1 MEHSSTG
8 VVKSVE
14 AHGINSLDTHDLDLE
29 VTVEEFTLPYHQV
42 FFLKIR

>member
-1 MEHSSTG
+1 MEHSSYG
-8 VVKSVE
+8 LVKSVE

-42 FFLKIR
+42 FF